1 MGCGCSGSSTKPMI
15 TKYELTKPNGEVT
28 TYTSDTEARMQR
40 SLAGGGT
47 IRPVREPLPKP
58 A

>member
-15 TKYELTKPNGEVT
+15 TTYELTKPNGEKT
-28 TYTSDTEARMQR
+28 EYSSDTEARMQR

-47 IRPVREPLPKP
+47 IRPLRKP
-58 A
+58 VNTA